1 MRLRGYRDA
10 DAPLLS
16 GPWVAGELL
25 ALPAADRPALAEPAV
40 VAPPRG
46 HEVELCIA
54 PDGGF
59 ARFSELDQVARRA
72 RLEIGVRPG
81 ADDGAARDLLDAAL
95 AHGFEVLNLHRLYGW
110 VTPAASAPA
119 GLLAE
124 AGFAREA
131 TVPDG
136 AWHDGR
142 TVDRQIWAVVRDV

>member
-16 GPWVAGELL
+16 GPWLPGELL
-25 ALPAADRPALAEPAV
+25 GLLAAGRPALARPAAV
-40 VAPPRG
+40 PPPRDSA
-46 HEVELCIA
+46 VELCVV

-59 ARFSELDQVARRA
+59 ARFSELDPVARCA

-81 ADDGAARDLLDAAL
+81 AAEWARELLDAAL

-110 VTPAASAPA
+110 VTPAAGEHA

-124 AGFAREA
+124 AGFEKEA
-131 TVPDG
+131 AVPNG
-136 AWHDGR
+136 AWYAGR
-142 TVDRQIWAVVRDV
+142 PVDRQIWAAVRHV